1 MKKYILL
8 YILFAPI
15 IINAQQNCNIK
26 FVVISKNLPDSIKIF
41 ITGNERQLG
50 NWNPGEVEMT
60 KIKDSMWE
68 KTISF
73 PLNKKIEFK
82 FTQGRWEEEALNN
95 DKTVPSNESFVIKKD
110 TTVIVNVKYW
120 ESRPKNRFTGKIT
133 GDVEYISNLNS
144 EGLKPHDVIIWL
156 PPGYKL
162 ETRVRYPVL
171 YMQDGQNIIDP
182 RTSSFGVD
190 WGIDETADSLI
201 KAGAIKKIIIVGI
214 YNNINRSSEYA
225 PTDTGEAY
233 MEFVVKTLKP
243 LIDEKYRTLP
253 DADNTA
259 VGGSSLGGLISFM
272 LGWNYPEVF
281 SKVIC
286 FSPAFDIGKYSFITP
301 VKNYK
306 GPKKQL
312 KIFID
317 IGTIGLDESLMKGV
331 DEMLNLL
338 REKGY
343 QAGKDLMFNKDENAS
358 HSETYWSRQVWRFLE
373 FMFGEEKAEKYLNKK

>member
-8 YILFAPI
+8 YILFSPI

-26 FVVISKNLPDSIKIF
+26 FVLISKNLPDSIKIF

-68 KTISF
+68 TTISF

-82 FTQGRWEEEALNN
+82 FTQGAWEEEALNN

-120 ESRPKNRFTGKIT
+120 GSRPKYRFTGKIT

-144 EGLKPHDVIIWL
+144 EGLKPHYVIIWL

-162 ETRVRYPVL
+162 ETGVRYPVL

-182 RTSSFGVD
+182 QTSSFGVD

-233 MEFVVKTLKP
+233 MEFVAKTLKP

-253 DADNTA
+253 DADNIG

-281 SKVIC
+281 S
-286 FSPAFDIGKYSFITP
+286 PAFDIDKYSFITP

-317 IGTIGLDESLMKGV
+317 IGTIGLDDSLMKGV
-331 DEMLNLL
+331 DEMVNLL

-373 FMFGEEKAEKYLNKK
+373 FMFGEEKAEKYFNKK